1 MLSIIWK
8 IVAPFQSQ
16 KAGNSPVGKTYHA
29 YNAQYLNA
37 LSKEQDGQ
45 DVINGDTLEC
55 THINKKGAVFKITA
69 RASGEFDPEQE
80 IQTPYNRRLSTGSY
94 GLVRLYSANNFKS
107 ETSQMREIPYQKEF

>member
-1 MLSIIWK
+1 M
-8 IVAPFQSQ
+8 
-16 KAGNSPVGKTYHA
+16 
-29 YNAQYLNA
+29 
-37 LSKEQDGQ
+37 SKLLYYVFFKQHPKERQENFHNKLAWQ
-45 DVINGDTLEC
+45 REC